1 MTPKHYKLE
10 LYNMNYYFFI
20 GWDARAFKEYLDIT
34 HNLET
39 EVSDFDQGITIFDD
53 ELRSIFLWVRQSHD
67 MASTLCHESVHAACY
82 TLNWAGVYVDMK
94 EDEALAYL
102 AELIFMKGAD
112 KTIAP
117 Q

>member
-10 LYNMNYYFFI
+10 LYNINYYFFI
-20 GWDARAFKEYLDIT
+20 GWDPRAFKEYLDLQFD
-34 HNLET
+34 LEVDVT
-39 EVSDFDQGITIFDD
+39 DYDHGMTVFDED
-53 ELRSIFLWVRQSHD
+53 LRAVFVWVRQSHD
-67 MASTLCHESVHAACY
+67 MASTLCHEAVHAACY
-82 TLNWAGVYVDMK
+82 TLNWANVYVDMK

-112 KTIAP
+112 KVIAP